1 MADSEYSLDNYK
13 SSKISIG
20 AIIKNSDLFLMTL
33 KLKRSVKKAYENSV
47 PNSLIKYVSNRF
59 KIQEMCHKVIQMCHI
74 IFCDAT

>member
-1 MADSEYSLDNYK
+1 MADSEYSLDNYT
-13 SSKISIG
+13 SLKISIG

-59 KIQEMCHKVIQMCHI
+59 KIQEMCHKVI
-74 IFCDAT
+74 